1 MIDFELIKKVFFV
14 LKERGI
20 KLITAESLTG
30 GLIASEFT
38 KIPGASE
45 VLWGGYVVY
54 TAEAKISLLSVKHEI
69 IKDFGVVSPQ
79 TVEAM
84 AFGAVKNFFD
94 ASCAPEPAVS
104 IAVSGV
110 AGPSSL
116 EGKPPGTVCISSA
129 FFCPASF
136 DFKKLH
142 DSKILKKEALVFKT
156 HTYRFSG
163 SRDEVR
169 EQTLNKAFLHVLL
182 LTERTAVPIRNCR
195 DFIHKE

>member
-1 MIDFELIKKVFFV
+1 MIDFELIKKVFLL

-54 TAEAKISLLSVKHEI
+54 TAEAKISLLNIEPELIDS
-69 IKDFGVVSPQ
+69 FGVVSPQ

-84 AFGAVKNFFD
+84 AFGAVRNFFD
-94 ASCAPEPAVS
+94 VSCASEPAVS

-116 EGKPPGTVCISSA
+116 EGNQPGTVCVSSA
-129 FFCPASF
+129 FFYPASF
-136 DFKKLH
+136 EFKKLH
-142 DSKILKKEALVFKT
+142 DSKALKKEALVFKT

-163 SRDEVR
+163 SRDEIR
-169 EQTLNKAFLHVLL
+169 EQTLNKAFLHVLS
-182 LTERTAVPIRNCR
+182 LTERTAAPI
-195 DFIHKE
+195 KELS

>member
-14 LKERGI
+14 LKERSV

-38 KIPGASE
+38 KIPGSSD

-54 TAEAKISLLSVKHEI
+54 TAQAKISLLNIEPELISS
-69 IKDFGVVSPQ
+69 FGVVSPQ

-84 AFGAVKNFFD
+84 AFGAVRNFFD

-110 AGPSSL
+110 AGPSTL
-116 EGKPPGTVCISSA
+116 EGNPPGTVCISSA
-129 FFCPASF
+129 FFCPAPS
-136 DFKKLH
+136 DLKKLH
-142 DSKILKKEALVFKT
+142 DFKILKKEALVFKT

-163 SRDEVR
+163 SRDEIR
-169 EQTLNKAFLHVLL
+169 EQTLNKAFLHVLS
-182 LTERTAVPIRNCR
+182 LTERTAAPI
-195 DFIHKE
+195 KELP

>member
-14 LKERGI
+14 LRERGI

-38 KIPGASE
+38 KISGASE
-45 VLWGGYVVY
+45 VLWGGYIVY
-54 TAEAKISLLSVKHEI
+54 TPQAKISLLNIEPDI
-69 IKDFGVVSPQ
+69 IDSFGVVSPQ

-84 AFGAVKNFFD
+84 ALGAVKNFFN

-116 EGKPPGTVCISSA
+116 EENPPGTVCVSSA
-129 FFCPASF
+129 FFCPVPS
-136 DFKKLH
+136 DLKIFKKN
-142 DSKILKKEALVFKT
+142 ALVFKT
-156 HTYRFSG
+156 HTYWFSG

-169 EQTLNKAFLHVLL
+169 EQTVNKAFLHVLS
-182 LTERTAVPIRNCR
+182 LTEKTAAPIRNCR
-195 DFIHKE
+195 DFKC